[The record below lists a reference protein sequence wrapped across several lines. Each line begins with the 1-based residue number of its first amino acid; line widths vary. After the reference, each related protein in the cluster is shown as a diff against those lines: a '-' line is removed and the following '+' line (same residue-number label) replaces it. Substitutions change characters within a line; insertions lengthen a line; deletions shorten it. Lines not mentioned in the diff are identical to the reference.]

1 MQATSVRQRDPAH
14 DVLRIERRP
23 LDALF
28 APQSVAVIGASETP
42 GSVDR
47 ALVGNLTQGA
57 PRHQVFVVNPHH
69 ASIFGLPAYPTIG
82 AVPAAVDLA
91 VIATP
96 AETVSQALAQCIE
109 AGVRAAIVIS
119 AGFKESGPEGA
130 ARAGADDPAAP
141 PNGQAASAADRS
153 QLLRRDVPVHGPQR
167 DLCARA
173 GAAGQRRVHLLVPI
187 SYSRGARSVCAG
199 ETFHGTP
206 HCCVVTSSLSVASPF
221 R

>member
-130 ARAGADDPAAP
+130 ARE
-141 PNGQAASAADRS
+141 QALTT
-153 QLLRRDVPVHGPQR
+153 QLRRQTGKRRLRLIGPNCFGVMCPSTG
-167 DLCARA
+167 LNA
-173 GAAGQRRVHLLVPI
+173 
-187 SYSRGARSVCAG
+187 
-199 ETFHGTP
+199 TFAPALAQPG
-206 HCCVVTSSLSVASPF
+206 SVAFICSCQSVIREARGPYAPG
-221 R
+221 RPSMERRIAVL